1 MHDLEAAIIIFYA
14 RHVSQHSLEKK
25 RLMLDE
31 MFKQNFLLLVFQ
43 KYNNFFSF
51 SLEHLIEASKWFFFL
66 KSAAMYQMSDD
77 TILNL
82 FYHMMWLYHIFC
94 IMFLI
99 YYTF

>member
-43 KYNNFFSF
+43 KYNN
-51 SLEHLIEASKWFFFL
+51 
-66 KSAAMYQMSDD
+66 
-77 TILNL
+77 L
-82 FYHMMWLYHIFC
+82 F
-94 IMFLI
+94 
-99 YYTF
+99 

>member
-14 RHVSQHSLEKK
+14 PYVSQHSLEKK

-31 MFKQNFLLLVFQ
+31 MFQQNFLLLAFQ

-66 KSAAMYQMSDD
+66 KSAAMYQ
-77 TILNL
+77 NVR
-82 FYHMMWLYHIFC
+82 
-94 IMFLI
+94 
-99 YYTF
+99 